1 MSIIHLVNKITKWV
15 LLRFNYEYN
24 MANRIANE
32 KEAAT
37 IGGGTSYTA
46 NLAVTKVRAI
56 ALGCTIRLTSYT
68 DN

>member
-1 MSIIHLVNKITKWV
+1 
-15 LLRFNYEYN
+15 